1 MSTLDVTDVRAVVFE
16 VDTVVTA
23 PDTNTYTAI
32 ANVRYGVPDK
42 QTSMTVNNVNPV
54 QCMTK
59 GTFSFRN
66 GNVFQLFT
74 VNEVRTPV

>member
-1 MSTLDVTDVRAVVFE
+1 MSTLDVTNVRAVAFE

-23 PDTNTYTAI
+23 PVGGTFTAI
-32 ANVRYGVPDK
+32 ANVRYGVPDNIV
-42 QTSMTVNNVNPV
+42 SMTVDNTNKV

-66 GNVFQLFT
+66 NNVFQLFT

>member
-1 MSTLDVTDVRAVVFE
+1 MPTLDVTDVRALAFE
-16 VDTVVTA
+16 VDTIVTA
-23 PDTNTYTAI
+23 PVGGTFNAI
-32 ANVRYGVPDK
+32 ANVRYGIPDN
-42 QTSMTVNNVNPV
+42 QTSMTVSTTNGV

-66 GNVFQLFT
+66 NNVFQLFT

>member
-16 VDTVVTA
+16 VDTLVTA
-23 PDTNTYTAI
+23 PVGGTYTAI

-42 QTSMTVNNVNPV
+42 TTSMTVNNVNPV

-66 GNVFQLFT
+66 SSVFQLFT
-74 VNEVRTPV
+74 VNEVRTPT

>member
-1 MSTLDVTDVRAVVFE
+1 MPTLDVTDVRAVVFE

-23 PDTNTYTAI
+23 PVGGTYTAI

-42 QTSMTVNNVNPV
+42 ITSMTVSTANAV

-66 GNVFQLFT
+66 SSVFQLFT